1 MPRILLTVTNDLTYD
16 QRMQRICTTLAHAGY
31 EVQLIGRKLPNSKP
45 LRDFPFEQKRL
56 YCYFKKGKL
65 FYLEY
70 NIRLFFY
77 LLFAKTDAVCAID
90 LDTILPTFFTTK
102 LRRKKFIYDAH
113 EYFTEVPEV
122 VDRPRIQK
130 VWERIARLTIPRTQ
144 YAYTVCDSLAEI
156 FENEYGTTF
165 AVVRNAPVR
174 RQKTRNM
181 RGETREETK
190 NKEQRTTNIILYQ
203 GALNEGRGVAE
214 AIEAIQE
221 IDEAELW
228 LAGEGDLSQE
238 LREMVKTLKVTD
250 RVKFLGYV
258 EPADLHK
265 LTPQATIGLNLLE
278 NKGLNYYYALSNKFL
293 DYIQA
298 GVPSINM
305 DYPEVRKILNE
316 YEVGLALDKLETK
329 AVVNAIKRLLKD
341 KELYNKLKSTCEQA
355 GKVYVWEEEEKKLIV
370 FYEHVFSSNE
380 LVQQ

>member
-16 QRMQRICTTLAHAGY
+16 QRMQRICTTLADADY

-45 LRDFPFEQKRL
+45 IRDFPFEQKRL

-90 LDTILPTFFTTK
+90 LDTILPAFFTAK
-102 LRRKKFIYDAH
+102 LRQKKFIYDAH

-130 VWERIARLTIPRTQ
+130 VWERIARLTIPRTS

-156 FENEYGTTF
+156 FENEYGTAF
-165 AVVRNAPVR
+165 SVIRNAPIKRLTVDGGR
-174 RQKTRNM
+174 WTESKLM
-181 RGETREETK
+181 
-190 NKEQRTTNIILYQ
+190 TNHQPPIILYQ
-203 GALNEGRGVAE
+203 GALNDGRGVAE
-214 AIEAIQE
+214 AIEAMQE
-221 IDEAELW
+221 IEEAELW

-238 LREMVKTLKVTD
+238 LRELAEKLKVTD

-298 GVPSINM
+298 DVPSINM
-305 DYPEVRKILNE
+305 DYPETRKILDQ
-316 YEVGLALDKLETK
+316 YEVGLALDNLETK
-329 AVVNAIKRLLKD
+329 YVVSAIKRLLSD
-341 KELYNKLKSTCEQA
+341 KKLYNKLKLACKEA
-355 GKVYVWEEEEKKLIV
+355 AKVYVWEEEEKELIA
-370 FYEHVFSSNE
+370 FYKGVFSSE
-380 LVQQ
+380 K

>member
-31 EVQLIGRKLPNSKP
+31 EVQLIGRKLPTSKS
-45 LRDFPFEQKRL
+45 LRDFSFGQKRL

-90 LDTILPTFFTTK
+90 LDTILPAFFTTK
-102 LRRKKFIYDAH
+102 LRRKKLIYDAH

-122 VDRPRIQK
+122 VDRPRIKK
-130 VWERIARLTIPRTQ
+130 VWERIALLTIPRTQ

-156 FENEYGTTF
+156 FENEYGTKF
-165 AVVRNAPVR
+165 DVVRNAPIR
-174 RQKTRNM
+174 RWTVDGGWWTTN
-181 RGETREETK
+181 GERRTK
-190 NKEQRTTNIILYQ
+190 NAVILYQ

-214 AIEAIQE
+214 AIEAMQE
-221 IDEAELW
+221 IDGAELW

-238 LREMVKTLKVTD
+238 LRELTKKLGVTD

-258 EPADLHK
+258 EPSDLHE

-305 DYPEVRKILNE
+305 DYPETRKILNE

-329 AVVNAIKRLLKD
+329 DVVDAIKRLLID
-341 KELYNKLKSTCEQA
+341 KELYNKLKSACEQA
-355 GKVYVWEEEEKKLIV
+355 AKIYVWEEEEKTLKA
-370 FYEHVFSSNE
+370 FYERVFSS
-380 LVQQ
+380 VG

>member
-56 YCYFKKGKL
+56 YCYFKKGKF

-77 LLFAKTDAVCAID
+77 LLFAKKDAVCAID
-90 LDTILPTFFTTK
+90 LDTILPAFFTTK
-102 LRRKKFIYDAH
+102 FRRKKLIYDAH

-144 YAYTVCDSLAEI
+144 YAYTVCGSLAEV
-156 FENEYGTTF
+156 FENEYGTEF
-165 AVVRNAPVR
+165 DVIQNAPVR
-174 RQKTRNM
+174 R
-181 RGETREETK
+181 ETRGMRRENEL
-190 NKEQRTTNIILYQ
+190 RTMDYRLSTDQPIILYQ

-214 AIEAIQE
+214 AIEAMQE
-221 IDEAELW
+221 VDNAELW

-238 LREMVKTLKVTD
+238 LRELAKTLGVTD

-298 GVPSINM
+298 DVPSINM
-305 DYPEVRKILNE
+305 DYPETRKILNE
-316 YEVGLALDKLETK
+316 YEVGLALDTLETK
-329 AVVNAIKRLLKD
+329 YVVDAIKRLLSD
-341 KELYNKLKSTCEQA
+341 KELYNKLKLACKQA
-355 GKVYVWEEEEKKLIV
+355 AKIYVWEEEEKKLIA
-370 FYEHVFSSNE
+370 FYERVFSSND
-380 LVQQ
+380 